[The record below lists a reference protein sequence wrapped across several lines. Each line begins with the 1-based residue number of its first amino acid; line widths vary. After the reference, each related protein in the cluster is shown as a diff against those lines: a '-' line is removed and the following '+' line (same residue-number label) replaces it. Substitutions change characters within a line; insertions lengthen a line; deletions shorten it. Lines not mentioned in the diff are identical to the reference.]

1 MIVSIHQPNFFP
13 WLGYFHKLLRSD
25 VFVLFDDVQIPMGKN
40 FVTRVLIKGVNDTQY
55 IHPVTLPAPA
65 DSLIMDIRMD
75 QSEFWRKKLLKT
87 IRFNYQGAPC
97 FKEVFPELENLLM
110 GEIPET
116 LSRFNAGCIQ
126 WVTRQLNG
134 KTQFVYSSE
143 VLKGKDIGGAEKIEA
158 LLLEL
163 KATAYIS
170 GKGKGSLRYIN
181 ADWFS
186 SHHIELEME
195 EFAHPQYKQGKGE
208 FVSGLSILDLLF
220 HHGKESERILLQ
232 DHYQA

>member
-75 QSEFWRKKLLKT
+75 PSEYWRKKLLKT
-87 IRFNYQGAPC
+87 IRFNYQSATC
-97 FKEVFPELENLLM
+97 FKEVFPELEQLLM
-110 GEIPET
+110 TEVDTT
-116 LSRFNAGCIQ
+116 LSQFNAACIQ
-126 WVTRQLNG
+126 WVCKQMSG
-134 KTQFVYSSE
+134 KTRFVYSSE
-143 VLKGKDIGGAEKIEA
+143 VLKGREIGGAEKIEA

-186 SHHIELEME
+186 QHGIDLEME
-195 EFAHPQYKQGKGE
+195 EFSHPQYKQGKGE
-208 FVSGLSILDLLF
+208 FISGLSILDLLF
-220 HHGKESERILLQ
+220 HHGKDSSSILLQ
-232 DHYQA
+232 EQI